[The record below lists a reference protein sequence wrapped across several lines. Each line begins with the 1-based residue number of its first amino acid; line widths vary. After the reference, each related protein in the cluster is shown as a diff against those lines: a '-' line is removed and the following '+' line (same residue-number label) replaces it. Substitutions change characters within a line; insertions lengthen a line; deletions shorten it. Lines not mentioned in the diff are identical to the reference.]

1 MSLIRVINEGP
12 EDFTG
17 RYDGK
22 NYFFQVGKPV
32 DVSVEVARHCFGF
45 GETDKREALSRMG
58 WLKPWGSMKEAL
70 ERLAKIRFLE
80 GTVVFEDS
88 AESTEK
94 PATNARPHVN
104 RSKAPSTPPAEERE
118 PDMTFGMST

>member
-1 MSLIRVINEGP
+1 MDLIRVINEGP
-12 EDFTG
+12 ESFDG

-22 NYFFQVGKPV
+22 DYHFEVGKPV
-32 DVSVEVARHCFGF
+32 DVSQDVARHCFGF

-88 AESTEK
+88 VELTEK
-94 PATNARPHVN
+94 AEPNARPHVN
-104 RSKAPSTPPAEERE
+104 RRGPPSTPPA
-118 PDMTFGMST
+118 GVSA